1 MYAVVYFKHKVRTEC
16 NGKDQADF
24 NIRKVSAY
32 IMGMD
37 DFDGAAFTEQID
49 HITAY
54 EDGSLEYTF
63 KDGRARK
70 WQKT

>member
-1 MYAVVYFKHKVRTEC
+1 MYWRCSGKSKVRTEC

-24 NIRKVSAY
+24 NIRKVTAY
-32 IMGMD
+32 MMGTD
-37 DFDGAAFTEQID
+37 DFDGESFTEQID

-54 EDGSLEYTF
+54 GDGSLEYEF
-63 KDGRARK
+63 KDGRKKK